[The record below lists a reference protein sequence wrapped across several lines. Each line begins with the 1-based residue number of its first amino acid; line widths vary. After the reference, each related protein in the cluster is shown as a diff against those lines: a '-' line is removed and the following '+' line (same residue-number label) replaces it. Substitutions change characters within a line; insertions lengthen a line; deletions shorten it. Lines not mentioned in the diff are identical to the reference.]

1 MSVVWNP
8 IGPVAQEHD
17 SPVAYST
24 GAELKES
31 IVLDSALCT
40 ADALCNK
47 RYRYGTL
54 LGQVTATRNHSYW
67 NLGAADGRET
77 LTGILVSTVDVTRG
91 DAPAAQYTAFA
102 VMETTRLLG
111 YAGNVA
117 AVAAALPLIV
127 FRTLSKRNP
136 SP

>member
-1 MSVVWNP
+1 MSVVFST
-8 IGPVAQEHD
+8 IGPTPQEHD

-40 ADALCNK
+40 ADVLSNK
-47 RYRYGTL
+47 RYRYGTP
-54 LGQVTATRNHSYW
+54 LGQVTVTRNHSYW
-67 NLGAADGRET
+67 NPAAADGRET
-77 LTGILVSTVDVTRG
+77 LTGILVNTTDVTRG
-91 DAPAAQYTAFA
+91 NAPGAQYTAFA
-102 VMETTRLLG
+102 VFETTRLLA
-111 YAGNVA
+111 YAGNQA
-117 AVAAALPLIV
+117 AFTAALPQCL